1 MAVDERAR
9 HELFSQLESA
19 LGPQAAE
26 TLMAY
31 LPPVG
36 WADVAT
42 KHDLREFE
50 LRIDQRFEIS
60 EQRLLATTRDLDQRL
75 EITEQRLLATLRG
88 EMAAQTRTLLFA
100 MIGVMFTFTSAVLA
114 AVKL

>member
-19 LGPQAAE
+19 LGPEAAE

-60 EQRLLATTRDLDQRL
+60 EQRLLAT
-75 EITEQRLLATLRG
+75 LRG
-88 EMAAQTRTLLFA
+88 EMATQTRTLLFA